1 MQTPVI
7 IDIIAAAVLL
17 GFTVYGARRG
27 LFRALAGLLIVAAA
41 LMGARIAAETL
52 VPPTM
57 DLVRPV
63 VQRHVEQEL
72 DRTLGD
78 GMEISMPEE
87 PEALLALLG
96 VDEAWLAELA
106 EQVRRTIQETGATIL
121 AAVAES
127 LAEPVLYSLL
137 FLLAFFLLT
146 AALKLAARLLDLA
159 LKLPVLHG
167 ANALGGAAVG
177 LLEGL
182 VVLAVAALVLNRLE
196 VPLAEES
203 YLLRIFAAWLP

>member
-1 MQTPVI
+1 MGIPVI

-41 LMGARIAAETL
+41 LIGARMAAETL
-52 VPPTM
+52 VPPAM
-57 DLVRPV
+57 DLSRPLI
-63 VQRHVEQEL
+63 QRHVEKEL
-72 DRTLGD
+72 DQALGD
-78 GMEISMPEE
+78 QVEVSMPEE
-87 PEALLALLG
+87 PEELLALLG
-96 VDEAWLAELA
+96 VDEARLAELA

-137 FLLAFFLLT
+137 FLLAFLLLT
-146 AALKLAARLLDLA
+146 AALRLVARLLDLA

-182 VVLAVAALVLNRLE
+182 VVLAVAALVLKRLD
-196 VPLAEES
+196 VPLAES
-203 YLLRIFAAWLP
+203 HLLRIFAAWLP

>member
-1 MQTPVI
+1 MGIPVI

-41 LMGARIAAETL
+41 LIGARMAAETL
-52 VPPTM
+52 VPPAM
-57 DLVRPV
+57 DLSRPLI
-63 VQRHVEQEL
+63 QRHVEKEL
-72 DRTLGD
+72 DQALGD
-78 GMEISMPEE
+78 QVEVSMPEE

-96 VDEAWLAELA
+96 VDEARLAELA

-137 FLLAFFLLT
+137 FLLAFLLLT
-146 AALKLAARLLDLA
+146 AALRLVARLMDLA

-182 VVLAVAALVLNRLE
+182 VVLAVAALVLKRLD
-196 VPLAEES
+196 VPLAES
-203 YLLRIFAAWLP
+203 HLLRIFAAWLP

>member
-1 MQTPVI
+1 MGIPVI

-41 LMGARIAAETL
+41 LIGARMAAETL
-52 VPPTM
+52 VPPVM
-57 DLVRPV
+57 DLSRPLI
-63 VQRHVEQEL
+63 QRHVEKEL
-72 DRTLGD
+72 DQALGD
-78 GMEISMPEE
+78 QVEVSMPEE

-96 VDEAWLAELA
+96 VDEARLAELA

-137 FLLAFFLLT
+137 FLLAFLLLT
-146 AALKLAARLLDLA
+146 AALRLAARLLDLA

-167 ANALGGAAVG
+167 ANALGGVAVG

-182 VVLAVAALVLNRLE
+182 VVLAVAALVLKRLD
-196 VPLAEES
+196 VPLAES
-203 YLLRIFAAWLP
+203 HLLRIFAAWLP

>member
-1 MQTPVI
+1 MGIPVI

-41 LMGARIAAETL
+41 LIGARMAAETL
-52 VPPTM
+52 VPPAM
-57 DLVRPV
+57 GLSRPLI
-63 VQRHVEQEL
+63 QRHVEKEL
-72 DRTLGD
+72 DQALGD
-78 GMEISMPEE
+78 QVEVSMPEE

-96 VDEAWLAELA
+96 VDEARLAELA

-137 FLLAFFLLT
+137 FLLAFLLLT
-146 AALKLAARLLDLA
+146 AALRLVARLLDLA

-182 VVLAVAALVLNRLE
+182 VVLAVAALVLKRLD
-196 VPLAEES
+196 VPLAES
-203 YLLRIFAAWLP
+203 HLLRIFAAWLP

>member
-1 MQTPVI
+1 MGIPVI

-41 LMGARIAAETL
+41 LIGARMAAETL
-52 VPPTM
+52 VPPAM
-57 DLVRPV
+57 DLSRPLI
-63 VQRHVEQEL
+63 QRHVEKEL
-72 DRTLGD
+72 DQALGD
-78 GMEISMPEE
+78 QVEVSMPEE

-96 VDEAWLAELA
+96 VDEARLAELA

-137 FLLAFFLLT
+137 FLLAFLLLT
-146 AALKLAARLLDLA
+146 AALRLAARLLDLA

-182 VVLAVAALVLNRLE
+182 VVLAVAALVLKRLD
-196 VPLAEES
+196 VPLAES
-203 YLLRIFAAWLP
+203 HLLRIFAAWLP

>member
-1 MQTPVI
+1 MGIPVI

-41 LMGARIAAETL
+41 LIGARMAAETL
-52 VPPTM
+52 VPPAM
-57 DLVRPV
+57 DLSRPLI
-63 VQRHVEQEL
+63 QRHVEKEL
-72 DRTLGD
+72 DQALGD
-78 GMEISMPEE
+78 QVEVSMPEE

-96 VDEAWLAELA
+96 VDEARLAELA

-137 FLLAFFLLT
+137 FLLAFLLLT
-146 AALKLAARLLDLA
+146 AALRLVARLLDLA

-182 VVLAVAALVLNRLE
+182 VVLAVAALVLKRLD
-196 VPLAEES
+196 VPLAES
-203 YLLRIFAAWLP
+203 HLLRIFAAWLP

>member
-41 LMGARIAAETL
+41 RMGARSAAETL
-52 VPPTM
+52 VPPTL

-63 VQRHVEQEL
+63 VQRLVEQEL

-96 VDEAWLAELA
+96 VDEARLAELA

-167 ANALGGAAVG
+167 ANALSGAAVG

>member
-1 MQTPVI
+1 MGIPVI

-41 LMGARIAAETL
+41 LIGARMAAETL
-52 VPPTM
+52 VPPVM
-57 DLVRPV
+57 DVSRPLI
-63 VQRHVEQEL
+63 QRHVEKEL
-72 DRTLGD
+72 DQALGD
-78 GMEISMPEE
+78 QVEVSMPEE

-96 VDEAWLAELA
+96 VDEARLAELA

-121 AAVAES
+121 SAVAES

-137 FLLAFFLLT
+137 FLLAFLLLT
-146 AALKLAARLLDLA
+146 AALRLAARLLDLA

-182 VVLAVAALVLNRLE
+182 VVLAVAALVLKRLD
-196 VPLAEES
+196 VPLAES
-203 YLLRIFAAWLP
+203 HLLRIFAAWLP

>member
-1 MQTPVI
+1 
-7 IDIIAAAVLL
+7 
-17 GFTVYGARRG
+17 
-27 LFRALAGLLIVAAA
+27 
-41 LMGARIAAETL
+41 
-52 VPPTM
+52 
-57 DLVRPV
+57 
-63 VQRHVEQEL
+63 
-72 DRTLGD
+72 
-78 GMEISMPEE
+78 MPEE

-96 VDEAWLAELA
+96 VDEARLAELA

>member
-1 MQTPVI
+1 MGIPVI

-41 LMGARIAAETL
+41 LIGARMAAETL
-52 VPPTM
+52 VPPVM
-57 DLVRPV
+57 DLSRPLI
-63 VQRHVEQEL
+63 QRHVEKEL
-72 DRTLGD
+72 EQALGD
-78 GMEISMPEE
+78 QVEVSMPEE

-96 VDEAWLAELA
+96 VDEARLAELA

-137 FLLAFFLLT
+137 FLLAFLLLT
-146 AALKLAARLLDLA
+146 AALRLAARLLDLA

-167 ANALGGAAVG
+167 ANALGGVAVG

-182 VVLAVAALVLNRLE
+182 VVLAVAALVLKRLD
-196 VPLAEES
+196 VPLAES
-203 YLLRIFAAWLP
+203 HLLRIFAAWLP

>member
-1 MQTPVI
+1 MGIPVI

-41 LMGARIAAETL
+41 LIGARMAAETL
-52 VPPTM
+52 VPPVM
-57 DLVRPV
+57 DLSRPLI
-63 VQRHVEQEL
+63 QRHVEKEL
-72 DRTLGD
+72 DRALGD
-78 GMEISMPEE
+78 SVEVSMPEE

-96 VDEAWLAELA
+96 VDEARLAELA

-146 AALKLAARLLDLA
+146 AALRLAARLLDLA

-182 VVLAVAALVLNRLE
+182 VVLAVAALVLRRLD
-196 VPLAEES
+196 VPLAES
-203 YLLRIFAAWLP
+203 HLLRIFAAWLP

>member
-1 MQTPVI
+1 VGIPVI

-41 LMGARIAAETL
+41 LIGARAAAETL
-52 VPPTM
+52 VPPVM
-57 DLVRPV
+57 DLSRPLI
-63 VQRHVEQEL
+63 QRHVEKEL
-72 DRTLGD
+72 DRALGD
-78 GMEISMPEE
+78 QIEVSMPEE

-96 VDEAWLAELA
+96 VDEARLEELA
-106 EQVRRTIQETGATIL
+106 GQVRRTIQETGATIL

-137 FLLAFFLLT
+137 FLLAFLLLT
-146 AALKLAARLLDLA
+146 AALRLAARLLDLA

-182 VVLAVAALVLNRLE
+182 VVLAVAVLVLKRLD
-196 VPLAEES
+196 VPLAES
-203 YLLRIFAAWLP
+203 HLLRIFAAWLP

>member
-1 MQTPVI
+1 MGIPVI

-41 LMGARIAAETL
+41 LIGARMAAETL
-52 VPPTM
+52 VPPAM
-57 DLVRPV
+57 DLSRPLI
-63 VQRHVEQEL
+63 QRHVEKEL
-72 DRTLGD
+72 DQALGD
-78 GMEISMPEE
+78 QVEVSMPEE
-87 PEALLALLG
+87 PEELLALLG
-96 VDEAWLAELA
+96 VDEARLAELA

-137 FLLAFFLLT
+137 FRLAFLLLT
-146 AALKLAARLLDLA
+146 AALRLVARLLDLA

-182 VVLAVAALVLNRLE
+182 VVLAVAALVLKRLD
-196 VPLAEES
+196 VPLAES
-203 YLLRIFAAWLP
+203 HLLRIFAAWLP